1 MAVLL
6 RCKIAKSSNRIR
18 SIENYLSTTPHNTG
32 VLSNSSL
39 GTIVAG
45 QSIGVAAFCQAGH
58 QLYKELEKD
67 LLQWNAFLENLGPAK
82 RGRNVYSGASPNEPD

>member
-58 QLYKELEKD
+58 QLFKELEKD
-67 LLQWNAFLENLGPAK
+67 LLLENLGPAK